1 MKYLGEIFKVSIV
14 AFFVGIVPALIF
26 QAISSALASYSWLMY
41 IIYALVLLWAVPK
54 LPKEADT
61 FFDILVVTFL
71 LLAFSGLLGMFLPTV
86 GFLQWV
92 NVGTVTAF
100 LTTLVFAIV
109 ALAIK
114 EEYIPL

>member
-1 MKYLGEIFKVSIV
+1 MKDLSEIVKTSFM
-14 AFFVGIVPALIF
+14 AFLIGVIPALLF
-26 QAISSALASYSWLMY
+26 QAVASALAGFSWLVY

-61 FFDILVVTFL
+61 FFDILVVTFML
-71 LLAFSGLLGMFLPTV
+71 LGFSGLVGAFMPTV
-86 GFLQWV
+86 VFLQWV
-92 NVGTVTAF
+92 NVGSVTAF

-114 EEYIPL
+114 EEYVPL